1 MEDKI
6 WHKVTIDLDDQ
17 TVSVY
22 PTDIFNG
29 IIVEGDDLDGSTKY
43 RFYLNQKQMEF
54 LILKMREVMD
64 YTQQKK

>member
-6 WHKVTIDLDDQ
+6 WHKVTIHLDDQ
-17 TVSVY
+17 NVSVY

-29 IIVEGDDLDGSTKY
+29 IIVEGEELDGSAKY
-43 RFYLNQKQMEF
+43 RIYLNQKQMEF